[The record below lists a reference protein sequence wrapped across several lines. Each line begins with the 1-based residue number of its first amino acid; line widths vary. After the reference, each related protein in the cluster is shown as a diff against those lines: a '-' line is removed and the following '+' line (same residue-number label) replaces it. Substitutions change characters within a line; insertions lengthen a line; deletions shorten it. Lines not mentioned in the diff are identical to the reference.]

1 MRKNYMSILDCII
14 MLLIDSILYFFLAIY
29 LDKVVPGE
37 YGRSQSPFFCFKP
50 SYWRRKTMNSVSHF
64 QMASTVN
71 DSDFEIV
78 GTELQ
83 NQQAL
88 K

>member
-1 MRKNYMSILDCII
+1 
-14 MLLIDSILYFFLAIY
+14 
-29 LDKVVPGE
+29 
-37 YGRSQSPFFCFKP
+37 
-50 SYWRRKTMNSVSHF
+50 MNSVSHF